1 MIVDC
6 KLQSSN
12 YWNRN
17 NVTLAYFDDI
27 RKYPVLSVDEEKKL
41 LEIIK
46 NGDTLKQ
53 NEAKHKLILSNQRFV
68 ASVARRFS
76 NQNNLLDLINEAN
89 IGLIEAINNYDL
101 KFNGRFIT
109 YAVFWMRKYINTY
122 LIRKECA
129 IQPIN
134 AQKVYQY
141 ANKGREKFF
150 AKHNRYP
157 TEEELIETIKQE
169 YNVTI
174 PNKEDVTQYSIQSID
189 SPVMAS
195 NEDDNEYEAVGEFA
209 IKTSSNNIDDFIEN
223 DDKNGLIK
231 FLLKHL
237 DERDR
242 KIIMLYF
249 GIGCEEETPETI
261 ADIFGLTKERV
272 RQIIKLS
279 IEKMQHVNFPHPER
293 WSLLDKK

>member
-17 NVTLAYFDDI
+17 SVTLAYFDDI

-53 NEAKHKLILSNQRFV
+53 NEAKRKLILSNQRFV

-101 KFNGRFIT
+101 SFNGRFIT

-122 LIRKECA
+122 LIRKERS

-134 AQKVYQY
+134 AQKVFQY

-150 AKHNRYP
+150 AEYNRYP
-157 TEEELIETIKQE
+157 TEEELVEIIKEE

-195 NEDDNEYEAVGEFA
+195 NEDDNECESVGEFA
-209 IKTSSNNIDDFIEN
+209 IKTSSNNIDEFIEN
-223 DDKNGLIK
+223 DDKNDLIK
-231 FLLKHL
+231 FLLNHL

-249 GIGCEEETPETI
+249 GISCEEETPETI
-261 ADIFGLTKERV
+261 ANIFGLTKERV

-279 IEKMQHVNFPHPER
+279 IEKMQHIKINKF
-293 WSLLDKK
+293 K

>member
-12 YWNRN
+12 YWKRN
-17 NVTLAYFDDI
+17 SVTLAYFDDI

-53 NEAKHKLILSNQRFV
+53 NEAKRKLILSNQRFV

-101 KFNGRFIT
+101 SFNGRFIT

-122 LIRKECA
+122 LIRKERS

-134 AQKVYQY
+134 AQKVFQY

-150 AKHNRYP
+150 AEYNRYP
-157 TEEELIETIKQE
+157 TEEELVEILKEE

-189 SPVMAS
+189 SPVMAC

-223 DDKNGLIK
+223 DDKNDLIK

-261 ADIFGLTKERV
+261 ANIFGLTKERV

-279 IEKMQHVNFPHPER
+279 IEKMQHIKINKF
-293 WSLLDKK
+293 K